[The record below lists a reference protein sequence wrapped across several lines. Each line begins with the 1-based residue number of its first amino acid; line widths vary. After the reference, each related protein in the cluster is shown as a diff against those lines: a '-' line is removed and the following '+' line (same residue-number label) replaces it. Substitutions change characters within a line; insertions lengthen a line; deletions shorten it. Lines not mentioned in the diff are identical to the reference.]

1 MSNEEKRNIYNN
13 IQNLYNMDF
22 NTWQEVLAMLYNL
35 VADVEQKFEAFEQR
49 FELMLGKEV
58 TKAIKKM
65 YEDGTLAEI
74 INKEVFADLNNKI
87 DEVEANILMTLTD
100 YMGENN
106 KKLEAINEQLDNK
119 ASKNTNFNIRK
130 TLERLRTGKDTIIVL
145 AGTSIGDG
153 MTASSLENTYAHI
166 VYKKIKERFPNTTL
180 GYQNSS
186 VPSTGSNYLR
196 ENWNDNVARHFPHLL
211 IIEKSTNDTSLTDEE
226 IINNYKFF
234 YNEAKKIGCEVL
246 IVGFSNPSWTPA
258 PYGNNSDTF
267 YDNRKKEI
275 VELTRNIADNYGW
288 GFVDV
293 ELALDSYMTEQGKT
307 RGSTLLNKDHI
318 HLNDLGHKIVA
329 SEILR
334 PFLSEIPSFELDRRY
349 GGKNFAISEQK
360 TLLDL
365 SNLIDRCNEFA
376 SYNINDQQI
385 TYGGLW
391 INGKTSLNPTG
402 ETRLYGTQVVS
413 GTEDFRGDYES
424 YTWHV
429 KPNTN
434 DFIELEVD
442 NPYMV
447 WLGLTSSTETPVT
460 FNIYVD
466 GVLTD
471 TTEIKK
477 SRNEPIIIYTEQGY
491 STYDFIDKGKHKI
504 RLERIGTIPPTDYVI
519 FNGFLVQYHPVYNY
533 VNEKNQVETLE
544 LLNRRTAIKNGVIC
558 SKNYNN
564 VETGT
569 FVQATKGEPYT
580 ISYNCYGTNII
591 GQFIETLA
599 ENILFIFVDDIY
611 RTKINLKGSEGQI
624 REITLFNGTQQE
636 KHRLVIVS
644 VGAECNLKKLQT
656 T

>member
-1 MSNEEKRNIYNN
+1 MISWKKLITPPGKSPKDIKEWLGLITDTIKGIKGSENWYDDVTLLTSDSIVDDLETGGVDK
-13 IQNLYNMDF
+13 
-22 NTWQEVLAMLYNL
+22 MLSS
-35 VADVEQKFEAFEQR
+35 EQ
-49 FELMLGKEV
+49 GK
-58 TKAIKKM
+58 
-65 YEDGTLAEI
+65 
-74 INKEVFADLNNKI
+74 
-87 DEVEANILMTLTD
+87 IL
-100 YMGENN
+100 N
-106 KKLEAINEQLDNK
+106 KKVNDLSSQLDNK
-119 ASKNTNFNIRK
+119 ASININYNIRK
-130 TLERLRTGKDTIIVL
+130 TLEKLRTGKDTIIVL
-145 AGTSIGDG
+145 AGTSIGAG
-153 MTASSLENTYAHI
+153 MTVSSLENTYGHI

-186 VPSTGSNYLR
+186 VPSTGSNYLK
-196 ENWNDNVARHFPHLL
+196 ENWNTNVAQYYPNLL
-211 IIEKSTNDTSLTDEE
+211 IIEKSTNDTSLTDEQ

-234 YNEAKKIGCEVL
+234 YEESKKIGCEVL

-275 VELTRNIADNYGW
+275 VELTRNISNSYGW
-288 GFVDV
+288 GFIDV
-293 ELALDSYMTEQGKT
+293 ELALDSYMTEQGTT

-329 SEILR
+329 NEILR
-334 PFLSEIPSFELDRRY
+334 PFLSEVPSFELDRRY

-391 INGKTSLNPTG
+391 INPSG
-402 ETRLYGTQVVS
+402 ETRLYGTQVVT

-447 WLGLTSSTETPVT
+447 WLGLTSSTETPVS

-471 TTEIKK
+471 ATEIKK

-491 STYDFIDKGKHKI
+491 TTYDFIDKGKHKI
-504 RLERIGTIPPTDYVI
+504 RLERIGEIPPTDYII

-533 VNEKNQVETLE
+533 VNEKNQIETIE

-564 VETGT
+564 IETGA
-569 FVQATKGEPYT
+569 FIQATKGEPYA

-591 GQFIETLA
+591 GQFIQTA
-599 ENILFIFVDDIY
+599 EDNILYVYVDNEY
-611 RTKINLKGSEGQI
+611 RTKINLKGQETQPTD
-624 REITLFNGTQQE
+624 ITLFNGLE
-636 KHRLVIVS
+636 AKKHRLVIIS
-644 VGAECNLKKLQT
+644 MGAECNIKKLQT
-656 T
+656 V